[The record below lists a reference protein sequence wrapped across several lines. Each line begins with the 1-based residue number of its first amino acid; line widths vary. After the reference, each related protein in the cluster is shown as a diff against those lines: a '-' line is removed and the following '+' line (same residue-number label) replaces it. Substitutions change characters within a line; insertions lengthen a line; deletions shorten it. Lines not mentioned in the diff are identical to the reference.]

1 MPMVEVSNGG
11 TPQITIIKYA
21 GTVGSS
27 RQGFSFTV
35 PNENM
40 NDILAI
46 IDGSYNPGD
55 VVGNKQALISP
66 IFTMNGNVL
75 VYYIASLKVS
85 ISGNT
90 VTMPYGNTPGSV
102 MYLAKLG

>member
-1 MPMVEVSNGG
+1 MKFSVLFLR

-40 NDILAI
+40 NDVLALI
-46 IDGSYNPGD
+46 EGSYNSGD
-55 VVGNKQALISP
+55 VVGVANTLLNP
-66 IFTMNGNVL
+66 VFTMDGRVL
-75 VYYIASLKVS
+75 LYYTHLQRIS

-90 VTMPYGNTPGSV
+90 VTYPNGNTPNMV
-102 MYLAKLG
+102 LYLAKIG